1 MLGLV
6 LERFIGTPP
15 PVEVLQG
22 HTRTLASKRPLRAGG
37 TRPLGVVPRLTVNRE
52 TKWAF
57 LFPSPT
63 IRGRDTRRGA
73 PPCRSRVPKE
83 RAAAAVGKRASV
95 LPAPLPSPCCCC
107 FVFVLPC
114 PGECEGGSRARSSSS
129 PTPPPPDRWA
139 LLLLLDWMRVSCSWG
154 CRRRR
159 RRIESVGSSS
169 NL

>member
-1 MLGLV
+1 MGLPV
-6 LERFIGTPP
+6 PP
-15 PVEVLQG
+15 
-22 HTRTLASKRPLRAGG
+22 
-37 TRPLGVVPRLTVNRE
+37 
-52 TKWAF
+52 
-57 LFPSPT
+57 PT

-129 PTPPPPDRWA
+129 PTPPPPDRWGVA
-139 LLLLLDWMRVSCSWG
+139 AAAGLDAGQLLLGLSTASTANRVGRFVVEFVSTWCAAPLPRTASSSLYDLLFCLELNRHAPGPPAGDSPEPTVFG
-154 CRRRR
+154 TF
-159 RRIESVGSSS
+159 ESVTF
-169 NL
+169 